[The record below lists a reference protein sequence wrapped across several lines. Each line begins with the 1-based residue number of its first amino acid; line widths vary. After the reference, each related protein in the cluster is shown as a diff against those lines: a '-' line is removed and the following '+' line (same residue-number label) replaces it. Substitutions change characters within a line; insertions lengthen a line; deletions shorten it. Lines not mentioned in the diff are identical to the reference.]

1 MWPPPPRRTLPGENG
16 RKERVMKTFV
26 VATDGSPSARE
37 ALRYALDLAARVG
50 AVVHAVRVAPESDWT
65 ALPGP
70 VPAVRVPHTPDQ
82 ADREPLDQAAE
93 LARDCHVPMRTELL
107 AGNTVDEIVA
117 YADSVDADL
126 VILGSRGHGAIAGTV
141 LGSVS
146 LGVLHEAM
154 RPVLVVRGE
163 KAHELSL
170 ARSA

>member
-1 MWPPPPRRTLPGENG
+1 
-16 RKERVMKTFV
+16 MKTFV
-26 VATDGSPSARE
+26 VATDGSPTAE
-37 ALRYALDLAARVG
+37 DALRYALDLAAQAG
-50 AVVHAVRVAPESDWT
+50 AVVHAVRVAPETEWA

-70 VPAVRVPHTPDQ
+70 VPPVRVPHSPDA
-82 ADREPLDQAAE
+82 ADRRPLDEAADI
-93 LARDCHVPMRTELL
+93 ARDCHVPMRTELL
-107 AGNTVDEIVA
+107 TGNTVDEIVA

-126 VILGSRGHGAIAGTV
+126 VILGSRGHGALAGTV